1 LDSELARSQSQQNNI
16 QNLPATSVS
25 DDSSQLQADDVY
37 AHQLSKA
44 QLQSQESLLNLSN
57 NLSNILFNFNPEQ
70 EQEVLQNL
78 QRIQETQEKEKIA
91 SKQQSAAD
99 YKNQ

>member
-1 LDSELARSQSQQNNI
+1 M
-16 QNLPATSVS
+16 S
-25 DDSSQLQADDVY
+25 DDSSQLQADDIY

-78 QRIQETQEKEKIA
+78 QRIQETQEKEKII

>member
-1 LDSELARSQSQQNNI
+1 
-16 QNLPATSVS
+16 
-25 DDSSQLQADDVY
+25 
-37 AHQLSKA
+37 
-44 QLQSQESLLNLSN
+44 LSN

>member
-16 QNLPATSVS
+16 QNLAASSVS
-25 DDSSQLQADDVY
+25 DDSSQLQADDIY

-78 QRIQETQEKEKIA
+78 QRIQETQEKEKIV

>member
-16 QNLPATSVS
+16 QNLAASSVS
-25 DDSSQLQADDVY
+25 DDSSQLQADDIY

-78 QRIQETQEKEKIA
+78 QRIQETQEKEKMV